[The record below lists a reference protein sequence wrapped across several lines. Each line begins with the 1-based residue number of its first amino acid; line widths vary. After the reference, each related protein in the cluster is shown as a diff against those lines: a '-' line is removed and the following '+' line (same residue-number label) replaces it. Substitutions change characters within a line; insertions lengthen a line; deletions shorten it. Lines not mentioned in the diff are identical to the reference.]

1 MLVLLFVFFYSD
13 VWCVLGLPLFVVV
26 CFFRQEQHVLQPP
39 IPILFCDTYMFSQEP
54 LPIGPKPRNRLAI
67 RAVATSP

>member
-1 MLVLLFVFFYSD
+1 MLVLLVVVFGCLVCSW
-13 VWCVLGLPLFVVV
+13 VVVV
-26 CFFRQEQHVLQPP
+26 CCCMFSRHEQHVLQPP

>member
-1 MLVLLFVFFYSD
+1 MLVLLFVFSRMFG
-13 VWCVLGLPLFVVV
+13 VFLGCRCLLLYV
-26 CFFRQEQHVLQPP
+26 FRQEQHVLQPP